1 MSTDHYTV
9 PCITLI
15 GDSSIDH
22 FQGVFYLAGRSC
34 DYLFKYP
41 FSVATFTIDPHSALS
56 LFTIS
61 QTLNNYTHIYD
72 YTYLGSYTYFGIVG
86 IYCIL
91 TR

>member
-61 QTLNNYTHIYD
+61 KTLNNYTHIYD
-72 YTYLGSYTYFGIVG
+72 YTLEVIHFSV
-86 IYCIL
+86 
-91 TR
+91 

>member
-1 MSTDHYTV
+1 MST
-9 PCITLI
+9 
-15 GDSSIDH
+15 DH

-72 YTYLGSYTYFGIVG
+72 YTLEVIHISV
-86 IYCIL
+86 
-91 TR
+91 